1 MKKTI
6 LIISAIALMCLITL
20 IGCKKQEKENYLVEE
35 NTKIQNLKLNQHW
48 FQYNTNGLLIITI
61 TYKKNIK

>member
-1 MKKTI
+1 
-6 LIISAIALMCLITL
+6 MCLITF